1 MAGNS
6 VPAFFGVRGKTLK
19 PVSIDVTFTTDQSG
33 SMRAFVA
40 FISSISTIVALE
52 NALTTQGVG
61 ISQDNRYSLCSGAG
75 GIDSPLGAHDE
86 LDEIEYFVTVDS
98 VLQRWAPGPE
108 VVAGNVL
115 WPSLSANAGNDTE
128 DMALAAHLIA
138 GGAREYQATAQR
150 IIVAARDLQCPYL
163 EDVVDNSVALA
174 TLTAEAT
181 AQRYIG
187 VHAVDIAFTEPAS
200 ANPVPP
206 GSVFGFVYTTDS
218 VGTAIYL
225 DGNTLHYREGVDVSK
240 VTLSYAG
247 VVGGTY
253 GPDPGQAD
261 EILAFAEATNGAIY
275 RLALTN
281 TTAGTEALGVSLGQV
296 LGQYLYA
303 TES

>member
-33 SMRAFVA
+33 SMSAFVA
-40 FISSISTIVALE
+40 FVSSISTIVALE

-75 GIDSPLGAHDE
+75 GAASYDE
-86 LDEIEYFVTVDS
+86 LDEIEYSVTVNS

-108 VVAGNVL
+108 VVAGNVV
-115 WPSLSANAGNDTE
+115 WPSLSANAGGDTE
-128 DMALAAHLIA
+128 DVALAAHLIA
-138 GGAREYQATAQR
+138 GGAREYQANAQR
-150 IIVAARDLQCPYL
+150 IIVAAGDLQTPYL

-187 VHAVDIAFTEPAS
+187 VHKVDITFTEPAS

-218 VGTAIYL
+218 VGTAIYF
-225 DGNTLHYREGVDVSK
+225 DGNTLYYREGVDVSK
-240 VTLSYAG
+240 VTLSFAG
-247 VVGGTY
+247 VVGGNY
-253 GPDPGQAD
+253 APISGQAD
-261 EILAFAEATNGAIY
+261 EIFAFAEATNGAIY
-275 RLALTN
+275 NLALTN

>member
-33 SMRAFVA
+33 SMSAFVA
-40 FISSISTIVALE
+40 FVSSISTIVALE

-75 GIDSPLGAHDE
+75 GAANHDE
-86 LDEIEYFVTVDS
+86 LDEIEYSVTVDS
-98 VLQRWAPGPE
+98 VLQRWAPGSE
-108 VVAGNVL
+108 VVAGNVV

-150 IIVAARDLQCPYL
+150 IIVAAGDLICPYL

-187 VHAVDIAFTEPAS
+187 VHRADIAFTEPAS

-206 GSVFGFVYTTDS
+206 GNVFGFVYTTDS

-225 DGNTLHYREGVDVSK
+225 DGDILHYREGVDVPRVAISF
-240 VTLSYAG
+240 SG
-247 VVGGTY
+247 PFGGSSS
-253 GPDPGQAD
+253 GPGQAD

-275 RLALTN
+275 RLDLTN

>member
-33 SMRAFVA
+33 SMSTFVA
-40 FISSISTIVALE
+40 FVSSISTIVALE

-75 GIDSPLGAHDE
+75 GAANHDE
-86 LDEIEYFVTVDS
+86 LYEIEYSVTVDS

-108 VVAGNVL
+108 VVAGNVV

-150 IIVAARDLQCPYL
+150 IIVAAGDLICPYL

-187 VHAVDIAFTEPAS
+187 VHRADITFTEPAS

-206 GSVFGFVYTTDS
+206 GSIFGFVYTTDS

-225 DGNTLHYREGVDVSK
+225 DGDILHYREGVNVARVAISFP
-240 VTLSYAG
+240 G
-247 VVGGTY
+247 PFGGSSSAL
-253 GPDPGQAD
+253 GQAD